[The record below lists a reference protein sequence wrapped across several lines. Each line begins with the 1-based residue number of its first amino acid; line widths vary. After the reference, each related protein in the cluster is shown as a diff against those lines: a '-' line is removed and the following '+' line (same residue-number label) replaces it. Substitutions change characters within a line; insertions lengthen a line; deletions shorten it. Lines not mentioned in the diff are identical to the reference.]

1 MNAADTLFVLVCA
14 AMVLVMTPALSAF
27 YTGLTRRKS
36 GVDIMMQVWI
46 CLAVVGILWVVC
58 GFSLAFGSD
67 TAGGLFGGGDFLM
80 LKNVGAEPNAAYGPT
95 VPFIAYFFLQVTYA
109 IITPALI
116 CGAVAERMTLKSYL
130 LFVLLW
136 SVIVYIPL
144 AHMVWGGGL
153 FSKFGMID
161 WAGGLVIHTSAGFSA
176 LAAALILKK
185 RKNEDYTPHNMAQVS
200 INCGLLLFGWLAFNA
215 GGALAVNS
223 NAVYSM
229 VNSLIGSMMGMA
241 VWTILTAIREKRPSF
256 MSAMLGFLGGLVAVT
271 PAAGIITPSSA
282 LILSLIVSIV
292 CYVCINIIHPTVGF
306 DDTLDVWGLHGMG
319 GFTGTILLPLF
330 ADSSLIDMSR
340 SAIAQVGV
348 QAGCVIGGAVFAF
361 VATWIILKVIGMI
374 TPLRLPAEIEGNV
387 DEAVYKEKMYDQL
400 TD

>member
-348 QAGCVIGGAVFAF
+348 QAGCVIAGAAFAF
-361 VATWIILKVIGMI
+361 IATWIILKVIGAI

>member
-67 TAGGLFGGGDFLM
+67 TAGGLIGGGDFLM
-80 LKNVGAEPNAAYGPT
+80 LNHVGAESNATYGST
-95 VPFIAYFFLQVTYA
+95 IPFIAYFFLQVTYA

-136 SVIVYIPL
+136 SVVVYIPL

-153 FSKFGMID
+153 FSKFGMVD

-185 RKNEDYTPHNMAQVS
+185 RKKEDYTPHNMAQVS

-256 MSAMLGFLGGLVAVT
+256 LSAMLGFLGGLVAVT

-282 LILSLIVSIV
+282 LILSLIVSVV
-292 CYVCINIIHPTVGF
+292 CYVCINIVHPTVGF

-330 ADSSLIDMSR
+330 ADSSLVDLSH
-340 SAIAQVGV
+340 SVGAQVGV
-348 QAGCVIGGAVFAF
+348 QAGCVIAGAAFAF
-361 VATWIILKVIGMI
+361 IATWIILKVIGLI

>member
-58 GFSLAFGSD
+58 GFSLAFGSN
-67 TAGGLFGGGDFLM
+67 TAGGIIGGGDYLM
-80 LKNVGAEPNAAYGPT
+80 LKGVGALPSEVYGST
-95 VPFIAYFFLQVTYA
+95 VPFIAFFFLQVTYA

-136 SVIVYIPL
+136 SLIVYIPL
-144 AHMVWGGGL
+144 THMVWGGGL
-153 FSKFGMID
+153 FSSFGMID

-215 GGALAVNS
+215 GGALCVNS
-223 NAVYSM
+223 NAVFSM
-229 VNSLIGSMMGMA
+229 VNSLIGSMVGMA

-271 PAAGIITPSSA
+271 PAAGIITPSGA
-282 LILSLIVSIV
+282 IILSLIVSIV
-292 CYVCINIIHPTVGF
+292 CYVCINIVHPKVGF

-330 ADSSLIDMSR
+330 ADSSLIEMGR
-340 SAIAQVGV
+340 SVGQQLAV
-348 QAGCVIGGAVFAF
+348 QAGCVVVGAAFAF
-361 VATWIILKVIGMI
+361 IATWIMLKVIGLI
-374 TPLRLPAEIEGNV
+374 TPLRLPDEVEGNV
-387 DEAVYKEKMYDQL
+387 DEIVYKEKMYD
-400 TD
+400 

>member
-95 VPFIAYFFLQVTYA
+95 VPFIAFFFLQVTYA

-153 FSKFGMID
+153 FAKFGMID

-330 ADSSLIDMSR
+330 ADSSLVDMSR

-348 QAGCVIGGAVFAF
+348 QAGCVIAGAAFAF
-361 VATWIILKVIGMI
+361 IATWIMLKVIGLI
-374 TPLRLPAEIEGNV
+374 TPLRLPEEIEGNV